1 MMRFRAGKYS
11 EFERGRFLVA
21 YHEDRLYSVRDEKR
35 GTVTLVEARDPESAY
50 LKASSI
56 RPIPAV
62 DVVEV
67 VRCKDCKL
75 MSHDEHGYWCI
86 NDYQASLDPE
96 KDYCSR
102 AVRRA
107 DSG

>member
-1 MMRFRAGKYS
+1 MADTEYISKEAALACFSDWIDRYG
-11 EFERGRFLVA
+11 
-21 YHEDRLYSVRDEKR
+21 HEHSADEMTEYQR
-35 GTVTLVEARDPESAY
+35 IEDL
-50 LKASSI
+50 
-56 RPIPAV
+56 PAA

-75 MSHDEHGYWCI
+75 MSHDEHVYWCI

-102 AVRRA
+102 AVRRT
-107 DSG
+107 DNG